1 MARRDNEY
9 PTIIEIMGDFL
20 MSAKKT
26 EELQEFLKSQEN
38 FLLKDEDD
46 SEEEPQEE
54 EEPKPNGGYVTEDGE
69 YIPLS
74 TDNSPEYKE
83 GHVEGD
89 GYYGDGFHIS
99 EDGEDITIFYEM
111 GRAGDEND
119 DWIREARKTKGVNDN
134 QAS

>member
-1 MARRDNEY
+1 
-9 PTIIEIMGDFL
+9 MGDIL

-54 EEPKPNGGYVTEDGE
+54 DEEKLNGGYFTDDGE
-69 YIPLS
+69 YVPLND
-74 TDNSPEYKE
+74 DNSPPYKI
-83 GHVEGD
+83 GYVEGD
-89 GYYGDGFHIS
+89 GYYGDGFHVS
-99 EDGEDITIFYEM
+99 EDGKDLTIFYET

-119 DWIREARKTKGVNDN
+119 DPIRGARKTQGVNDD
-134 QAS
+134 QTT

>member
-9 PTIIEIMGDFL
+9 PTVLEIMGDFL
-20 MSAKKT
+20 MSMKKT

-46 SEEEPQEE
+46 SGEEA
-54 EEPKPNGGYVTEDGE
+54 KPTGGYFTEDGK
-69 YIPLS
+69 YAPLS
-74 TDNSPEYKE
+74 DDESEDE
-83 GHVEGD
+83 IGHVEGD

-119 DWIREARKTKGVNDN
+119 DWIREARNIKGVNDD
-134 QAS
+134 QTT

>member
-1 MARRDNEY
+1 
-9 PTIIEIMGDFL
+9 
-20 MSAKKT
+20 MSGKKT

-54 EEPKPNGGYVTEDGE
+54 ESSKLNGGYFTEDGK
-69 YIPLS
+69 YVPLS
-74 TDNSPEYKE
+74 DDGSEYKI

-99 EDGEDITIFYEM
+99 EDGETLEIFYEM
-111 GRAGDEND
+111 GRAGDVND
-119 DWIREARKTKGVNDN
+119 DWIREARNIKGVNDD
-134 QAS
+134 QTT